1 MKAGPVKLSYD
12 QFLLLR
18 EYKKRLNLS
27 CDALAKELDLCK
39 PTVVKVLRDRRTN
52 IYPKTKNKIEVWL
65 LRQQIHRLLTSDI
78 SDDD

>member
-1 MKAGPVKLSYD
+1 MKAGLVKLSYD

-39 PTVVKVLRDRRTN
+39 PTVVKVLRDRRSN
-52 IYPKTKNKIEVWL
+52 IYPKTKNKIAVWL
-65 LRQQIHRLLTSDI
+65 LRQQIHRILTTTLI
-78 SDDD
+78 SDD